1 MSLRPSG
8 YVPDG
13 LTRLLHPAMLS
24 LKLSMLLRGNPYMRD
39 AHKAW
44 LQQKMTS

>member
-8 YVPDG
+8 YAPDE

-44 LQQKMTS
+44 LQRKMTS